1 MFGRACELSVLVRI
15 RFKRR
20 LLVFRGQI
28 DLLRS
33 LGQPAILI
41 QLQWFA
47 VIGHTVEVNFHLLYA
62 TAFDQFKAAT
72 SGLIRY
78 KI

>member
-33 LGQPAILI
+33 LGQSAILI

-47 VIGHTVEVNFHLLYA
+47 VIGQGPT
-62 TAFDQFKAAT
+62 T